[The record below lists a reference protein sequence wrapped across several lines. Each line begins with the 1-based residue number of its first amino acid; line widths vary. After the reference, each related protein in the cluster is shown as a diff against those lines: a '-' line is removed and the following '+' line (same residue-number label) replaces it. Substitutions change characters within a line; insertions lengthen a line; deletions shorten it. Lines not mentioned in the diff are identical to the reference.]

1 MGKKIETIILNV
13 AGFYIQINLFQT
25 EWIYSRDKFTRELL
39 DYYHCFIVDK
49 KDIEGDFI
57 IDIIEQRK
65 FLYYNRNKVGLIE
78 LFREKTSDHLT
89 TYYQLSIIQFQLLI
103 NNALHYLLKK
113 HNGCILHA
121 SANALKDKAVVFLGP
136 TGQGKSTI
144 MKLLNETYPAL
155 ADDSVILRKINNKLY
170 VFQTP
175 TMEKE
180 SWVKKSSNSYLLKS
194 IFFLGKKATSFHV
207 MKLMDKNTIL
217 NALVKQLLVDQSNS
231 KKQIIFLMDL
241 LKDFTSFY
249 SIQFLK
255 KQNQLLDLFDRNL
268 YEEK

>member
-1 MGKKIETIILNV
+1 MRKKIETIILNV

-25 EWIYSRDKFTRELL
+25 EWVYSRDKFTHELL
-39 DYYHCFIVDK
+39 DYYHCFIVDE
-49 KDIEGDFI
+49 KDIKSDFI
-57 IDIIEQRK
+57 IDIIEQRN

-78 LFREKTSDHLT
+78 LFREKTSNHLT

-113 HNGCILHA
+113 YNGCILHA
-121 SANALKDKAVVFLGP
+121 SANAIKDEAVIFLGP

-144 MKLLNETYPAL
+144 MKLLNKSYPAL
-155 ADDSVILRKINNKLY
+155 ADDSIILRKIKNKFY

-175 TMEKE
+175 TIEKE
-180 SWVKKSSNSYLLKS
+180 SWVKKSSNSYPLKS
-194 IFFLGKKATSFHV
+194 IFFLGKKATVFCI
-207 MKLMDKNTIL
+207 KRLIDKNTIL
-217 NALVKQLLVDQSNS
+217 NILIRQLLGDQSNS

-241 LKDFTSFY
+241 LRGFTSFY
-249 SIQFLK
+249 SIKFLK

-268 YEEK
+268 YEEE